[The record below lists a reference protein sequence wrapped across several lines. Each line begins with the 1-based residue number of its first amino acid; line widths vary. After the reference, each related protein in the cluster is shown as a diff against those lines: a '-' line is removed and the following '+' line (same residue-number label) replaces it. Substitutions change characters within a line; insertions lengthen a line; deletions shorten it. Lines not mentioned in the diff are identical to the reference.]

1 MAAVDEVRTMKK
13 TRDIVFIFLGV
24 AGLLLKRH
32 YSGPLDELVHAY
44 LGNIAASFA
53 VYFNANLLPIQWKHR
68 GIVSACLALAV
79 VESFEATNGFGIMS
93 NTFDPF
99 DFLANALGI
108 ALAMLVDTLVKRNQT
123 A

>member
-1 MAAVDEVRTMKK
+1 M
-13 TRDIVFIFLGV
+13 
-24 AGLLLKRH
+24 
-32 YSGPLDELVHAY
+32 VHAY
-44 LGNIAASFA
+44 LGNVAVSFA
-53 VYFNANLLPIQWKHR
+53 VYFNANLLPFQWKHR
-68 GIVSACLALAV
+68 RVVSACLALAV

-108 ALAMLVDTLVKRNQT
+108 AVALIVDTMLNRNQT